1 MNEKRIEVLPQVR
14 VTDTLLAH
22 LRRLAEA
29 DDRTT
34 SDYIRRILE
43 SHVFGHGYTLPV
55 SRPDSEGKQATQC
68 KGAGND

>member
-34 SDYIRRILE
+34 SDYIRRVLE
-43 SHVFGHGYTLPV
+43 NHVFGHGYTMPV
-55 SRPDSEGKQATQC
+55 ERPEGEPNRASKC
-68 KGAGND
+68 KE

>member
-22 LRRLAEA
+22 LRRLAES

-34 SDYIRRILE
+34 SDYIRRVLE
-43 SHVFGHGYTLPV
+43 NHVFGHGYTMPNP
-55 SRPDSEGKQATQC
+55 RPEGEEKRASKC
-68 KGAGND
+68 KE